1 MGKKKE
7 DKPAES
13 RPQASS
19 SKTIF
24 ESPGSCKNAK
34 QRTALRSA
42 LRQEMR
48 RQGVERASS
57 RFAST
62 AEPPPPICN
71 RVATPW
77 HEPEQSC
84 ECHRWPQWIEKHA
97 PSNKV
102 EPITEVTDNEHVKGR
117 LKEGDRCSY
126 WRPGKKGKK
135 WWYNGK
141 VKGAWRVQFPRG
153 TRQIVGLN

>member
-1 MGKKKE
+1 MLELSG
-7 DKPAES
+7 
-13 RPQASS
+13 
-19 SKTIF
+19 
-24 ESPGSCKNAK
+24 KNARERK
-34 QRTALRSA
+34 EIRSF

-48 RQGVERASS
+48 RQNVDRGVS
-57 RFAST
+57 RFSST

-77 HEPEQSC
+77 HVAEQSC

-97 PSNKV
+97 PSNKA

-135 WWYNGK
+135 WWYDGK
-141 VKGAWRVQFPRG
+141 VKGAWQVQFPRG
-153 TRQIVGLN
+153 TRQIVELN